1 LAVPDYQSVMLPLL
15 RYSSDGQE
23 KRFSETVADLAEKLG
38 LTDEDLSEQL
48 PSGTQSLFT
57 NRVGWAL
64 TYLKKAEL
72 FESTGRGLYR
82 LTTRGAD
89 VLASNPS
96 EINIRFLK
104 QFPEFVAFQK
114 KQKPVPSGDVEDNGG
129 DERTPEEVL
138 ELSYQELRRALG
150 EDILAKVKAAPPVFL
165 EKLVVQLLVAMGYGG
180 TRKDA
185 GQAVGRSGDGGVD
198 GIIKEDKLGLDAI
211 YIQAKRWDNVVGRPA
226 IQAFAGTL
234 DGNRARKGVF
244 ITTSWFSS
252 EALEYVKIIE
262 KRIVLID
269 GDQLAQLMIDHNV
282 GVTEDKT
289 FVVKR
294 LDLDYFEDAE

>member
-1 LAVPDYQSVMLPLL
+1 MPDYQSVMLPLL

>member
-1 LAVPDYQSVMLPLL
+1 MAVPDYQSVMLPLL